1 MGDSDDMQTEAWAN
15 YDREFQQALKA
26 FLESES
32 EPEDEKEGQVNNVDK
47 ESTQQEDEALA
58 GSEAVEGGEAS
69 SNTAAPYVI
78 LMDIYIDLPES
89 SSIQNL

>member
-26 FLESES
+26 FLESE
-32 EPEDEKEGQVNNVDK
+32 PEDEKEGQENNVDK

-78 LMDIYIDLPES
+78 ILEIY
-89 SSIQNL
+89 